1 MILWTA
7 HSVHSTAYFSIVYRL
22 RKLKPFKTILREQA
36 MSVARELTP
45 EEVKEGERG
54 INTEQLSATQIQALA
69 RRMDASKKKW
79 KYLKQRGAV
88 KEYEEALK
96 KENELLYFNYPSL
109 FQMHAEDRLDAT
121 FFELLQLKR
130 KIEKGE
136 ITPEEA
142 SVVVGQ
148 KLYNKYIPHVIGQSA
163 EPPAP
168 TMSYEDY
175 YRSQE

>member
-1 MILWTA
+1 MNA
-7 HSVHSTAYFSIVYRL
+7 
-22 RKLKPFKTILREQA
+22 
-36 MSVARELTP
+36 ARELTP

-54 INTEQLSATQIQALA
+54 INTQQLSATQVQALA

-79 KYLKQRGAV
+79 KYLKTRGDRAG
-88 KEYEEALK
+88 YEEALK
-96 KENELLYFNYPSL
+96 KENQELYFNYPSL

-121 FFELLQLKR
+121 FFEMLQLKR

-136 ITPEEA
+136 ITAEEA

-148 KLYNKYIPHVIGQSA
+148 KLYNKYIPHVIGQTP